1 MKKIILLFMF
11 FVTVSLTAQR
21 MAFSVVEFKA
31 KPHTQKDILKAF
43 TDTYEGVKMNQAG
56 IVLERM
62 GNGRTKG
69 ATHRLVFMWTL
80 GVKMMAKDAIS
91 DDKSSVLWSK
101 MRNFVEEWGTEYS
114 GRILSWQEG
123 DTDKNSNVHIWDV
136 KIDDPNLFKAGHDKI
151 VEKYKE
157 DFLGRVVGFGTYDI
171 GRPNGA
177 SHWVALSGENKN
189 DHMMLYDK
197 LQKDAKF
204 IQLIQERGPVEDVKD
219 YEIKILKRF
228 Q

>member
-11 FVTVSLTAQR
+11 FATITLTGQN
-21 MAFSVVEFKA
+21 MAFSVVEFTA
-31 KPHTQKDILKAF
+31 KPYTQKDILKAF
-43 TDTYEGVKMNQAG
+43 NDTYEGVKMNQGG
-56 IVLERM
+56 IVLERI
-62 GNGRTKG
+62 GNGRTNG

-80 GVKMMAKDAIS
+80 GVEMMADDAVS
-91 DDKSSVLWSK
+91 DDKGSALWAK
-101 MRNFVEEWGTEYS
+101 MRNFVDKWGTGYS

-123 DTDKNSNVHIWDV
+123 DTDKNSNVHIWDI

-151 VEKYKE
+151 VKKFKE
-157 DFLGRVVGFGTYDI
+157 DFSERVVGFGTYDI

-177 SHWVALSGENKN
+177 SHWIALSGKDKN

-197 LQKDAKF
+197 LQKDPKF
-204 IQLIQERGPVEDVKD
+204 IKLIQERGPVTDIKD
-219 YEIKILKRF
+219 YEVTILKRF

>member
-1 MKKIILLFMF
+1 MKKIILLFVF
-11 FVTVSLTAQR
+11 FATVSLTAQR
-21 MAFSVVEFKA
+21 MAFSVVEIKA
-31 KPHTQKDILKAF
+31 KPHTQKDIVKAF
-43 TDTYEGVKMNQAG
+43 TDTYEGVEMNQGG

-62 GNGRTKG
+62 GNGRTNG
-69 ATHRLVFMWTL
+69 ATHRVVFMWTL
-80 GVKMMAKDAIS
+80 GVRMMAEDAIS
-91 DDKSSVLWSK
+91 EDKNSVLWAK
-101 MRNFVEEWGTEYS
+101 MGNFVEEWGAEYS

-157 DFLGRVVGFGTYDI
+157 DFSGRVVGFGTYDI
-171 GRPNGA
+171 GKPNGA
-177 SHWVALSGENKN
+177 SHWVALSGKNKN